1 MVGREMNMNDM
12 DMKDLTTPYSL
23 DPGRNKVDPRAGII
37 PEWVDMNAP
46 FREPLAKFAKVVTD
60 RKNIKHHPYMNIIIC
75 FQPKD

>member
-12 DMKDLTTPYSL
+12 DMKDLSTPYSL

-46 FREPLAKFAKVVTD
+46 FREPLAVE
-60 RKNIKHHPYMNIIIC
+60 I
-75 FQPKD
+75 